1 MASMPGF
8 IAMALCL
15 ALSKI
20 PGLAGLE
27 DIFNTLVGFLPI
39 VLAAIA
45 AKQISGL
52 DEVGIVAGIVGG
64 ALSVDGGIIGGLV
77 VGIIAGILAYYII
90 TLCFKYKVP
99 GTTANI
105 AAGGFAGLISGLAG
119 MYLVA
124 PAAGWVGNMIKMAI
138 DWALNYNAILA
149 GGIAGF
155 AIWFAIIGGV
165 YHAAILPIILLEM
178 EATGYSFL
186 GCIDL
191 CGLIMVCA
199 GIQLANIGISPS
211 AGWMTAAQEAALS
224 TWVKLMSCMAAIPST
239 RNGKLCRI

>member
-1 MASMPGF
+1 
-8 IAMALCL
+8 MALCL

-90 TLCFKYKVP
+90 C
-99 GTTANI
+99 
-105 AAGGFAGLISGLAG
+105 
-119 MYLVA
+119 
-124 PAAGWVGNMIKMAI
+124 
-138 DWALNYNAILA
+138 
-149 GGIAGF
+149 
-155 AIWFAIIGGV
+155 
-165 YHAAILPIILLEM
+165 LLY
-178 EATGYSFL
+178 T
-186 GCIDL
+186 
-191 CGLIMVCA
+191 
-199 GIQLANIGISPS
+199 SPS
-211 AGWMTAAQEAALS
+211 PRDTERSRM
-224 TWVKLMSCMAAIPST
+224 PSSA
-239 RNGKLCRI
+239 